1 MRSVSVIGLRGNGE
15 WQARLCYRLPSHL
28 RHGGIVERERTGISV
43 IEAIAVRDRTRHSDH
58 LRHARWGTT
67 GFFLLLGAVL
77 GSWVARIPA
86 VQNGLGLDDAQLGFT
101 LLSTSVGAILAMP
114 ATGWLVRQWGNPRVV
129 LVAATL
135 LCATLPLLPL
145 APSMP
150 LLMLTLFIFG
160 IGFGL
165 LDVSMNVQ
173 AVAVEEGYGQ
183 PIMSTFHGVF
193 SVGGLL
199 GASSAGLIAGA
210 GVSPF
215 PHLLA
220 VALILLILV
229 AVANRPLLDVR
240 AATEG
245 VPVFAIPPRPL
256 LGLGL
261 LSFCVLFGE
270 GAVAD
275 WSAVYLA
282 NVLDATPAV
291 AAAGYGASSL
301 AMAGMRFAGDALT
314 LRFGPERL
322 VRAGGLVA
330 GLGMTGGLL
339 IGTIP
344 AAVVGFAA
352 VGAGLAV
359 AFPIALGAG
368 GRTPGLASGTAIG
381 AVATAGYAGLLVG
394 APLIGFVSDRAG
406 LPMGLALVAML
417 CFVTVLLGGTVRPR
431 R

>member
-1 MRSVSVIGLRGNGE
+1 MRRDV
-15 WQARLCYRLPSHL
+15 
-28 RHGGIVERERTGISV
+28 IVERGLTGISGT
-43 IEAIAVRDRTRHSDH
+43 EAIAVGDRAHLSDH
-58 LRHARWGTT
+58 LRHARWATT

-86 VQNGLGLDDAQLGFT
+86 VQNGLGLDDGQLGIA

-114 ATGWLVRQWGNPRVV
+114 ATGWLVQRWGNPRVIQ
-129 LVAATL
+129 LAAVA
-135 LCATLPLLPL
+135 LCASLPLLPL
-145 APSMP
+145 APSMR
-150 LLMLTLFIFG
+150 LLMLALFVFG

-173 AVAVEEGYGQ
+173 AVAVEEGYRR

-193 SVGGLL
+193 SVGGLI
-199 GASSAGLIAGA
+199 GAASAGLIAGA
-210 GVSPF
+210 GVAPL
-215 PHLLA
+215 PHMLA
-220 VALILLILV
+220 VALILLVLV
-229 AVANRPLLDVR
+229 AVASGPLLDVR
-240 AATEG
+240 SADDSL
-245 VPVFAIPPRPL
+245 PVFAVPPRAL
-256 LGLGL
+256 FGLGL

-275 WSAVYLA
+275 WSAVYLE
-282 NVLDATPAV
+282 NVLGSSSAIAATGY
-291 AAAGYGASSL
+291 AASAL

-314 LRFGPERL
+314 LQFGAERL
-322 VRAGGLVA
+322 VRVGGLVA
-330 GLGMTGGLL
+330 GLGMTGALL

-344 AAVVGFAA
+344 AAVIGFAC

-381 AVATAGYAGLLVG
+381 AVATAGYTGLLVG
-394 APLIGFVSDRAG
+394 APLIGFVSDHAG
-406 LPMGLALVAML
+406 LRVALALVAIL
-417 CFVTVLLGGTVRPR
+417 SFVTALLAGTVRPR

>member
-1 MRSVSVIGLRGNGE
+1 MRSVSVIGLRGNG
-15 WQARLCYRLPSHL
+15 QRHALLCYRLPG
-28 RHGGIVERERTGISV
+28 HGRRGVIVERGRTGISG
-43 IEAIAVRDRTRHSDH
+43 IEAIAISDRVRHADH
-58 LRHARWGTT
+58 LRQARWGTT
-67 GFFLLLGAVL
+67 GFFLLLGTVL

-86 VQNGLGLDDAQLGFT
+86 VQNGLGLDDAQLGIA

-114 ATGWLVRQWGNPRVV
+114 ATGWLVQEWGNPRVV
-129 LVAATL
+129 RVAATL
-135 LCATLPLLPL
+135 LCVSLPLLPL
-145 APSMP
+145 APSML

-173 AVAVEEGYGQ
+173 AVAVEEGYGR

-193 SVGGLL
+193 SIGGLL
-199 GASSAGLIAGA
+199 GAAAAGMIAGA

-220 VALILLILV
+220 VALLLLVLV
-229 AVANRPLLDVR
+229 AIASRPLLDVR
-240 AATEG
+240 TATEA
-245 VPVFAIPPRPL
+245 VPVFAVPPRAL

-261 LSFCVLFGE
+261 LAFCVLFGE

-282 NVLDATPAV
+282 NVLDATPAI

-314 LRFGPERL
+314 VRFGAERL
-322 VRAGGLVA
+322 VRVGGLVA
-330 GLGMTGGLL
+330 GLGMAGGLL

-344 AAVVGFAA
+344 AAVIGFAS

-359 AFPIALGAG
+359 AFPIAIGAG

-381 AVATAGYAGLLVG
+381 AVTTAGYAGLLVG
-394 APLIGFVSDRAG
+394 APLIGFVSDQVG
-406 LPMGLALVAML
+406 LPMGLALVAVL
-417 CFVTVLLGGTVRPR
+417 CFVTALLAGSVRPER
-431 R
+431 

>member
-1 MRSVSVIGLRGNGE
+1 MRSVSVIGLRGS
-15 WQARLCYRLPSHL
+15 AS
-28 RHGGIVERERTGISV
+28 GIRSYVTVCLGRVGRGSIIERGRTGISG
-43 IEAIAVRDRTRHSDH
+43 IEAVAIPHCTRHSDH

-67 GFFLLLGAVL
+67 GFFLLLGTVL

-86 VQNGLGLDDAQLGFT
+86 VQNGLGLDDAQLGFA
-101 LLSTSVGAILAMP
+101 LLSTAVGAILAMP
-114 ATGWLVRQWGNPRVV
+114 ATGWLVREWGNPRVV
-129 LVAATL
+129 RAAATT
-135 LCATLPLLPL
+135 LCVALPLLPL

-173 AVAVEEGYGQ
+173 AVAVEERYGQ

-193 SVGGLL
+193 SIGGLV
-199 GASSAGLIAGA
+199 GAATAGLIAGA
-210 GVSPF
+210 GTLPF

-220 VALILLILV
+220 VALVLLILV
-229 AVANRPLLDVR
+229 AIASRPLLDLP
-240 AATEG
+240 AAAEG
-245 VPVFAIPPRPL
+245 VPVFAIPPRSL

-270 GAVAD
+270 VAVAD
-275 WSAVYLA
+275 WSAVYLE
-282 NVLDATPAV
+282 NVLDSTPAI
-291 AAAGYGASSL
+291 AAAGFGASSL

-314 LRFGPERL
+314 VRFGTERL
-322 VRAGGLVA
+322 VRVGGLVA

-344 AAVVGFAA
+344 AAVIGFAC
-352 VGAGLAV
+352 VGGGLAV

-381 AVATAGYAGLLVG
+381 AVATAGYTGLLVG
-394 APLIGFVSDRAG
+394 APLIGFVSDHAG
-406 LPMGLALVAML
+406 LGLALGLVAIL
-417 CFVTVLLGGTVRPR
+417 SFVTALLAGTVRPPH
-431 R
+431 

>member
-1 MRSVSVIGLRGNGE
+1 V
-15 WQARLCYRLPSHL
+15 
-28 RHGGIVERERTGISV
+28 RE
-43 IEAIAVRDRTRHSDH
+43 
-58 LRHARWGTT
+58 
-67 GFFLLLGAVL
+67 
-77 GSWVARIPA
+77 
-86 VQNGLGLDDAQLGFT
+86 
-101 LLSTSVGAILAMP
+101 
-114 ATGWLVRQWGNPRVV
+114 WGNPRVV

-135 LCATLPLLPL
+135 LCAALPLLPL
-145 APSMP
+145 APTMP

-229 AVANRPLLDVR
+229 AVASRPLLDIR

-344 AAVVGFAA
+344 AAVVGFAS

>member
-1 MRSVSVIGLRGNGE
+1 MRRDVIFER
-15 WQARLCYRLPSHL
+15 RL
-28 RHGGIVERERTGISV
+28 TGISRT
-43 IEAIAVRDRTRHSDH
+43 EAIAIGDRAHLSDR
-58 LRHARWGTT
+58 LRQARWGTT
-67 GFFLLLGAVL
+67 GFFLLLGTVL

-86 VQNGLGLDDAQLGFT
+86 VQNGLGLDDARLGFA

-114 ATGWLVRQWGNPRVV
+114 ATGWLVREWGNPRVV
-129 LVAATL
+129 RAAATT
-135 LCATLPLLPL
+135 LCAALPLLPL

-173 AVAVEEGYGQ
+173 AVAVEERYEQ

-210 GVSPF
+210 GVPPF

-229 AVANRPLLDVR
+229 AVASRPLLDVR

-275 WSAVYLA
+275 WSAVYLFYID
-282 NVLDATPAV
+282 DAT
-291 AAAGYGASSL
+291 
-301 AMAGMRFAGDALT
+301 T
-314 LRFGPERL
+314 
-322 VRAGGLVA
+322 
-330 GLGMTGGLL
+330 
-339 IGTIP
+339 
-344 AAVVGFAA
+344 
-352 VGAGLAV
+352 
-359 AFPIALGAG
+359 
-368 GRTPGLASGTAIG
+368 
-381 AVATAGYAGLLVG
+381 
-394 APLIGFVSDRAG
+394 
-406 LPMGLALVAML
+406 
-417 CFVTVLLGGTVRPR
+417 
-431 R
+431 

>member
-1 MRSVSVIGLRGNGE
+1 VRRGVV
-15 WQARLCYRLPSHL
+15 
-28 RHGGIVERERTGISV
+28 VERGRTGISV
-43 IEAIAVRDRTRHSDH
+43 IEAIAIRNRVQRADP
-58 LRHARWGTT
+58 LRRARWGTT
-67 GFFLLLGAVL
+67 GFFLLLGTVL

-86 VQNGLGLDDAQLGFT
+86 VQHGLGLDDAQLGVA

-114 ATGWLVRQWGNPRVV
+114 ATCWLVERWGNPRVV
-129 LVAATL
+129 RGAATA
-135 LCATLPLLPL
+135 LCAALPLLPL

-150 LLMLTLFIFG
+150 ALMFALFIFG

-173 AVAVEEGYGQ
+173 AVAIEEGYER

-193 SVGGLL
+193 SIGGLL
-199 GASSAGLIAGA
+199 GAASAGLIAGA

-220 VALILLILV
+220 VALILLVLV
-229 AVANRPLLDVR
+229 AVASRPLLDVR
-240 AATEG
+240 AATEA
-245 VPVFAIPPRPL
+245 VPVFAVPPRAL

-261 LSFCVLFGE
+261 LAFCVLFGE

-282 NVLDATPAV
+282 NVLAATPAI
-291 AAAGYGASSL
+291 AALGYGASSL

-314 LRFGPERL
+314 LRFGAERL
-322 VRAGGLVA
+322 VRVGGLVA

-344 AAVVGFAA
+344 AAVIGFAS

-381 AVATAGYAGLLVG
+381 AVATAGYSGLLVG

-406 LPMGLALVAML
+406 LPIGLALVATV
-417 CFVTVLLGGTVRPR
+417 CFVTALLAGTVRPPGR
-431 R
+431 

>member
-1 MRSVSVIGLRGNGE
+1 MRSVSVIGLRGNGKRH
-15 WQARLCYRLPSHL
+15 ALLCYRLPGHVW
-28 RHGGIVERERTGISV
+28 RGVIVERGRTGISQ
-43 IEAIAVRDRTRHSDH
+43 IEAIAIRDRVYLSDS
-58 LRHARWGTT
+58 LRRARWGTT
-67 GFFLLLGAVL
+67 GFFLLLGTVL
-77 GSWVARIPA
+77 GSWVSRIPA
-86 VQNGLGLDDAQLGFT
+86 VQNGLGLDDAQLGVA

-114 ATGWLVRQWGNPRVV
+114 ATGWLVQKWGNPRVV
-129 LVAATL
+129 LVAATA

-150 LLMLTLFIFG
+150 LLMLALFIFG
-160 IGFGL
+160 TGFGL

-173 AVAVEEGYGQ
+173 AVAVEEGYGR

-193 SVGGLL
+193 SIGGLL
-199 GASSAGLIAGA
+199 GAAAAGLIAGA

-220 VALILLILV
+220 VALSLLVLV
-229 AVANRPLLDVR
+229 AIASRPLLDVR
-240 AATEG
+240 AAAEG
-245 VPVFAIPPRPL
+245 VPVFAVPPRPL

-275 WSAVYLA
+275 WSAVYLE
-282 NVLDATPAV
+282 NVLDATPAI
-291 AAAGYGASSL
+291 AAAGFGASSL

-314 LRFGPERL
+314 VRFGAERL
-322 VRAGGLVA
+322 VRVGGLVA

-344 AAVVGFAA
+344 AAVIGFAC

-394 APLIGFVSDRAG
+394 APLIGFVSDQAG
-406 LPMGLALVAML
+406 LRMGLALVAML
-417 CFVTVLLGGTVRPR
+417 CFVTALLAGTVRPQR
-431 R
+431 

>member
-1 MRSVSVIGLRGNGE
+1 VI
-15 WQARLCYRLPSHL
+15 
-28 RHGGIVERERTGISV
+28 
-43 IEAIAVRDRTRHSDH
+43 AIRDRAQLADP
-58 LRHARWGTT
+58 LRQARWGTT
-67 GFFLLLGAVL
+67 GFFILLGTVL
-77 GSWVARIPA
+77 GSWVSRIPT
-86 VQNGLGLDDAQLGFT
+86 VQNCLGLDDAQLGVA

-114 ATGWLVRQWGNPRVV
+114 ATGWLVQKWGNPRVV
-129 LVAATL
+129 RVAATA

-173 AVAVEEGYGQ
+173 AVAVEEGYGR

-193 SVGGLL
+193 SIGGLL
-199 GASSAGLIAGA
+199 GAATAGLIAGA

-220 VALILLILV
+220 VALILLVLV
-229 AVANRPLLDVR
+229 AIASRPLLDVR
-240 AATEG
+240 AAAEG
-245 VPVFAIPPRPL
+245 VPVFAVPPRPL

-275 WSAVYLA
+275 WSAVYLE
-282 NVLDATPAV
+282 NVLDSTPAI

-301 AMAGMRFAGDALT
+301 AMAGMRFAGDGLT
-314 LRFGPERL
+314 VRFGAERL
-322 VRAGGLVA
+322 VRVGALVA

-344 AAVVGFAA
+344 AAVIGFAS

-381 AVATAGYAGLLVG
+381 AVATAGYTGLLVG

-406 LPMGLALVAML
+406 LRMGLALVAML
-417 CFVTVLLGGTVRPR
+417 CFVTALLAGTVRR
-431 R
+431 QR

>member
-1 MRSVSVIGLRGNGE
+1 MRSVSVIGLRGSASGI
-15 WQARLCYRLPSHL
+15 RSYVTVCLGRVG
-28 RHGGIVERERTGISV
+28 RGGIIERGRTGISG
-43 IEAIAVRDRTRHSDH
+43 IEAVAIPHCTRHSDH

-86 VQNGLGLDDAQLGFT
+86 VQNDLGLDDAQLGFA

-114 ATGWLVRQWGNPRVV
+114 TTGWLVREWGNPRVV
-129 LVAATL
+129 RVAATT
-135 LCATLPLLPL
+135 LCAALPLLPL

-173 AVAVEEGYGQ
+173 AVAVEERYEQ

-229 AVANRPLLDVR
+229 AVASRPLLDVR

-282 NVLDATPAV
+282 NVLDATPAI

-330 GLGMTGGLL
+330 SLGMTGGLL

-344 AAVVGFAA
+344 AAVIGFAC

-394 APLIGFVSDRAG
+394 APLIGFISDRAG

-417 CFVTVLLGGTVRPR
+417 CFVSALLAGTVRPR

>member
-1 MRSVSVIGLRGNGE
+1 VRRDVIIERG
-15 WQARLCYRLPSHL
+15 
-28 RHGGIVERERTGISV
+28 RTGISG
-43 IEAIAVRDRTRHSDH
+43 IEAIAIRDHAHHADH
-58 LRHARWGTT
+58 LRQARWGTT
-67 GFFLLLGAVL
+67 GFFLLLGTVL

-86 VQNGLGLDDAQLGFT
+86 VQNGLGLDDAQLGVA

-114 ATGWLVRQWGNPRVV
+114 ATGWLVEKWGNPRVV
-129 LVAATL
+129 RVAATA
-135 LCATLPLLPL
+135 LCASLPLLPL

-173 AVAVEEGYGQ
+173 AVAVEEGYGR

-193 SVGGLL
+193 SIGGLL
-199 GASSAGLIAGA
+199 GAATAGLIAGA

-215 PHLLA
+215 THLLA
-220 VALILLILV
+220 IALILLILV
-229 AVANRPLLDVR
+229 AIVSRPLLDIR

-245 VPVFAIPPRPL
+245 VPVFAVPPRAL

-261 LSFCVLFGE
+261 LAFCVLFGE

-282 NVLDATPAV
+282 NVLDATPAI

-301 AMAGMRFAGDALT
+301 AMAGMRFAGDALAV
-314 LRFGPERL
+314 RFGAERL
-322 VRAGGLVA
+322 VRVGGLVA

-344 AAVVGFAA
+344 AAVIGFAC

-381 AVATAGYAGLLVG
+381 AVATAGYTGLLVG
-394 APLIGFVSDRAG
+394 APLIGFVSDQAG

-417 CFVTVLLGGTVRPR
+417 CFVTALLAGTVRPR

>member
-1 MRSVSVIGLRGNGE
+1 VS
-15 WQARLCYRLPSHL
+15 
-28 RHGGIVERERTGISV
+28 
-43 IEAIAVRDRTRHSDH
+43 
-58 LRHARWGTT
+58 
-67 GFFLLLGAVL
+67 
-77 GSWVARIPA
+77 RIPA
-86 VQNGLGLDDAQLGFT
+86 VQNGLGLGDAQLGVA

-114 ATGWLVRQWGNPRVV
+114 ATGWLVQKWGNPRVV
-129 LVAATL
+129 LVAATA

-150 LLMLTLFIFG
+150 LLMLTLFVFG
-160 IGFGL
+160 TGFGL

-173 AVAVEEGYGQ
+173 AVAVEEGYGR

-193 SVGGLL
+193 SIGGLL
-199 GASSAGLIAGA
+199 GAAVAGLIAGA

-215 PHLLA
+215 PHLFA
-220 VALILLILV
+220 VALSLLVLV
-229 AVANRPLLDVR
+229 AIASRPLLDVR
-240 AATEG
+240 AAAEG

-275 WSAVYLA
+275 WSAVYLE
-282 NVLDATPAV
+282 NVLDATPAI

-314 LRFGPERL
+314 VRFGAERL
-322 VRAGGLVA
+322 VRVGGLVA

-339 IGTIP
+339 LGTIP
-344 AAVVGFAA
+344 AMVIGFAC

-394 APLIGFVSDRAG
+394 APLIGFVSDQTG
-406 LPMGLALVAML
+406 LRMGLALVALL
-417 CFVTVLLGGTVRPR
+417 CFVTALLAGTVRPQR
-431 R
+431 

>member
-1 MRSVSVIGLRGNGE
+1 MLPSARPCERGVIGERG
-15 WQARLCYRLPSHL
+15 
-28 RHGGIVERERTGISV
+28 RTGISEV
-43 IEAIAVRDRTRHSDH
+43 EAIAIRDRAHLSDP
-58 LRHARWGTT
+58 LRQARWGTT
-67 GFFLLLGAVL
+67 GFFILLGTVL
-77 GSWVARIPA
+77 GSWVSRIPA
-86 VQNGLGLDDAQLGFT
+86 VQNGLGLDDAQLGVA

-114 ATGWLVRQWGNPRVV
+114 ATGWLVQKWGNPRVV
-129 LVAATL
+129 RVAATS

-173 AVAVEEGYGQ
+173 AVAVEEGYGR
-183 PIMSTFHGVF
+183 PIMSTFHGVL
-193 SVGGLL
+193 SIGGLL
-199 GASSAGLIAGA
+199 GAAAAGLIAGA

-220 VALILLILV
+220 VALILLVLV
-229 AVANRPLLDVR
+229 AIASRPLLDVQ
-240 AATEG
+240 AAADD
-245 VPVFAIPPRPL
+245 VPVFAVPPRPL

-275 WSAVYLA
+275 WSAVYLE
-282 NVLDATPAV
+282 NVLDSPPAI

-314 LRFGPERL
+314 VRFGTERL
-322 VRAGGLVA
+322 VRVGGLVA

-344 AAVVGFAA
+344 AAVIGFAC

-381 AVATAGYAGLLVG
+381 AVATAGYTGLLVG
-394 APLIGFVSDRAG
+394 APLIGFVSDQAG
-406 LPMGLALVAML
+406 LRMGLALVAML
-417 CFVTVLLGGTVRPR
+417 CFVSALLAGTVRPQP
-431 R
+431 

>member
-1 MRSVSVIGLRGNGE
+1 
-15 WQARLCYRLPSHL
+15 
-28 RHGGIVERERTGISV
+28 
-43 IEAIAVRDRTRHSDH
+43 
-58 LRHARWGTT
+58 
-67 GFFLLLGAVL
+67 VL

-86 VQNGLGLDDAQLGFT
+86 VQNGLGLDDAQLGVA

-114 ATGWLVRQWGNPRVV
+114 ATGWLVQVWGNPRVV
-129 LVAATL
+129 RVAATA
-135 LCATLPLLPL
+135 LCASLPLLPL

-160 IGFGL
+160 TGFGL

-173 AVAVEEGYGQ
+173 AVAIEEGYER

-193 SVGGLL
+193 SIGGLV
-199 GASSAGLIAGA
+199 GAAAAGLIAGA
-210 GVSPF
+210 GVPPF

-220 VALILLILV
+220 VALSLLVLV
-229 AVANRPLLDVR
+229 AIASRPLLDVR
-240 AATEG
+240 PAAEG

-275 WSAVYLA
+275 WSAVYLE
-282 NVLDATPAV
+282 NVLDSSPAV

-314 LRFGPERL
+314 VRFGTEWL
-322 VRAGGLVA
+322 VRVGGLVA

-344 AAVVGFAA
+344 AAVIGFAC

-381 AVATAGYAGLLVG
+381 AVATAGYTGLLVG
-394 APLIGFVSDRAG
+394 APLIGFISDQAG
-406 LPMGLALVAML
+406 LRMGLALVAML
-417 CFVTVLLGGTVRPR
+417 CFVTALLAGTVRPQR
-431 R
+431 

>member
-1 MRSVSVIGLRGNGE
+1 MGSRHAL
-15 WQARLCYRLPSHL
+15 LCYRLPRHL
-28 RHGGIVERERTGISV
+28 RRGVIVERGRIGISGF
-43 IEAIAVRDRTRHSDH
+43 EAIAVRDRLHHVDH
-58 LRHARWGTT
+58 LRQARWGTT
-67 GFFLLLGAVL
+67 GFFLLLGTVL
-77 GSWVARIPA
+77 GSWVSRIPA
-86 VQNGLGLDDAQLGFT
+86 VQNGLGLGDAQLGVA

-114 ATGWLVRQWGNPRVV
+114 ATGWLVQKWGNPRVV
-129 LVAATL
+129 LVAATV

-150 LLMLTLFIFG
+150 LLMLALFVFG
-160 IGFGL
+160 TGFGL

-173 AVAVEEGYGQ
+173 AVAVEEGYGR

-193 SVGGLL
+193 SIGGLL
-199 GASSAGLIAGA
+199 GAASAGLIAGA
-210 GVSPF
+210 GVAPF

-220 VALILLILV
+220 VALSLLVLV
-229 AVANRPLLDVR
+229 AIASRPLLDVR
-240 AATEG
+240 AAAEG

-275 WSAVYLA
+275 WSAVYLE
-282 NVLDATPAV
+282 NVLDATPAI

-314 LRFGPERL
+314 VRFGAERL
-322 VRAGGLVA
+322 VRVGGLVA

-344 AAVVGFAA
+344 AMVIGFAC

-394 APLIGFVSDRAG
+394 APLIGFVSDQTG
-406 LPMGLALVAML
+406 LRMGLALVAML
-417 CFVTVLLGGTVRPR
+417 CFITALLAGTVRPQR
-431 R
+431 

>member
-1 MRSVSVIGLRGNGE
+1 VS
-15 WQARLCYRLPSHL
+15 
-28 RHGGIVERERTGISV
+28 
-43 IEAIAVRDRTRHSDH
+43 
-58 LRHARWGTT
+58 
-67 GFFLLLGAVL
+67 
-77 GSWVARIPA
+77 RIPA
-86 VQNGLGLDDAQLGFT
+86 VQNGLGLDDAQLGVA

-114 ATGWLVRQWGNPRVV
+114 ATGWLVQQWGNPRVV
-129 LVAATL
+129 RMAATV
-135 LCATLPLLPL
+135 LCASLPLLPL

-173 AVAVEEGYGQ
+173 AVAVEEGYGR

-193 SVGGLL
+193 SIGGLL
-199 GASSAGLIAGA
+199 GAATAGLIAGA

-220 VALILLILV
+220 IALILLILV
-229 AVANRPLLDVR
+229 AVASRPLLDDR
-240 AATEG
+240 AAAEG
-245 VPVFAIPPRPL
+245 APVFAIPPRPL

-275 WSAVYLA
+275 WSAVYLE
-282 NVLDATPAV
+282 NVLDSPPAI

-314 LRFGPERL
+314 VRFGAERL
-322 VRAGGLVA
+322 VRVGGLVA

-344 AAVVGFAA
+344 AAVIGFAC

-368 GRTPGLASGTAIG
+368 GRTTGLASGTAIG

-394 APLIGFVSDRAG
+394 APLIGFVSDQAG
-406 LPMGLALVAML
+406 LPMGLTLVAML
-417 CFVTVLLGGTVRPR
+417 CFVTALLAGSVRPEG
-431 R
+431 

>member
-1 MRSVSVIGLRGNGE
+1 
-15 WQARLCYRLPSHL
+15 
-28 RHGGIVERERTGISV
+28 
-43 IEAIAVRDRTRHSDH
+43 VR
-58 LRHARWGTT
+58 
-67 GFFLLLGAVL
+67 
-77 GSWVARIPA
+77 
-86 VQNGLGLDDAQLGFT
+86 
-101 LLSTSVGAILAMP
+101 
-114 ATGWLVRQWGNPRVV
+114 
-129 LVAATL
+129 VAATV
-135 LCATLPLLPL
+135 LCASLPLLPL

-173 AVAVEEGYGQ
+173 AVAVEEDYGR

-193 SVGGLL
+193 SIGGLL
-199 GASSAGLIAGA
+199 GAVTAGLIAGA

-220 VALILLILV
+220 VALILLVLV
-229 AVANRPLLDVR
+229 AIASRPLLDVR
-240 AATEG
+240 AAAEG
-245 VPVFAIPPRPL
+245 VPVFAVPPRPL

-275 WSAVYLA
+275 WSAVYLE
-282 NVLDATPAV
+282 NVLDSTPAI

-314 LRFGPERL
+314 VRFGAERL
-322 VRAGGLVA
+322 VRVGGLVA
-330 GLGMTGGLL
+330 GLGMSGGLL

-344 AAVVGFAA
+344 AMVVGFAC
-352 VGAGLAV
+352 VGGGLAV

-381 AVATAGYAGLLVG
+381 AVATAGYTGLLVG

-406 LPMGLALVAML
+406 LPMGLALVAVL
-417 CFVTVLLGGTVRPR
+417 CFVTALLASTVRPR

>member
-1 MRSVSVIGLRGNGE
+1 MRRGV
-15 WQARLCYRLPSHL
+15 
-28 RHGGIVERERTGISV
+28 IVERGRTGISG
-43 IEAIAVRDRTRHSDH
+43 IEAIAIRHRALHADS
-58 LRHARWGTT
+58 LRQARWGTT
-67 GFFLLLGAVL
+67 GFFLLLGTVL
-77 GSWVARIPA
+77 GTWVARIPA
-86 VQNGLGLDDAQLGFT
+86 VQNGLGLDDAQLGVA

-114 ATGWLVRQWGNPRVV
+114 ATGWLVEKWGNPRVV
-129 LVAATL
+129 RGAATA

-150 LLMLTLFIFG
+150 LLMLTLFSFG

-173 AVAVEEGYGQ
+173 AVAIEERYKR

-193 SVGGLL
+193 SIGGLL
-199 GASSAGLIAGA
+199 GAATAGLIAGA
-210 GVSPF
+210 GVPPF

-229 AVANRPLLDVR
+229 AIASRPLLDVR
-240 AATEG
+240 AATEA
-245 VPVFAIPPRPL
+245 VPVFAVPPRAL
-256 LGLGL
+256 LGLGIL
-261 LSFCVLFGE
+261 AFCVLFGE

-301 AMAGMRFAGDALT
+301 AMAGMRLAGDALSQC
-314 LRFGPERL
+314 FGPERL
-322 VRAGGLVA
+322 VRVGGLLA

-344 AAVVGFAA
+344 AAVIGFAC

-381 AVATAGYAGLLVG
+381 AVATAGYSGLLVG

-406 LPMGLALVAML
+406 LPMGLALVALL
-417 CFVTVLLGGTVRPR
+417 CFVTALLAGTVRPQG
-431 R
+431 